1 MHRRMFIGSVAAGLL
16 AVPLAALAQQ
26 SDRVRRIGVLMS
38 VNETDP
44 EGQTQ
49 FSGFR
54 QRLAELGWTDARN
67 LRMEVRWGGSNVNQI
82 GLFAKEL
89 VGLKPDLIVAQ
100 GTPVTAALQRETR
113 TIPIVFVVVTDPVGE
128 GFVAALSPATAARA
142 KPRRRA
148 SVLTERFGVM

>member
-1 MHRRMFIGSVAAGLL
+1 
-16 AVPLAALAQQ
+16 
-26 SDRVRRIGVLMS
+26 
-38 VNETDP
+38 
-44 EGQTQ
+44 
-49 FSGFR
+49 
-54 QRLAELGWTDARN
+54 
-67 LRMEVRWGGSNVNQI
+67 MEVRWGGSNVNQI